1 MAYRINEIFYSLQG
15 EGFWTGT
22 PAVFVRFSGC
32 NLRCPFCDTAHQT
45 FTPMSADDIVTAC
58 SEASEGSAIRGAT
71 LSSFASAPPIACG
84 VIGDADNLHS
94 TGPSPYMRPG
104 VDTPPDGTTLLA
116 STQAPI
122 IVLTGGEPGLQV
134 DEALI
139 EALHGAGYRVHIETN
154 GTVELPEG
162 IDWVT
167 LSPKEDVPEL
177 KGDGKVV
184 LERADEIKVVYAEGD
199 DPARWAAFPATWHFL
214 QPCDMASDVEATR
227 RNIAATIAYIKGNP
241 SWRLSLQ
248 THKFLGVR

>member
-32 NLRCPFCDTAHQT
+32 NLRCPFCDSAHQA
-45 FTPMSADDIVTAC
+45 FTPMSADDIIVAC
-58 SEASEGSAIRGAT
+58 VEARRVVHSVGLSTPGQGQGEGPVECKLSASPMTPQAMGGAGVSGANVVPLGALPSDASE
-71 LSSFASAPPIACG
+71 
-84 VIGDADNLHS
+84 
-94 TGPSPYMRPG
+94 
-104 VDTPPDGTTLLA
+104 
-116 STQAPI
+116 QAPI
-122 IVLTGGEPGLQV
+122 VVLTGGEPGLQV

-139 EALHGAGYRVHIETN
+139 VALHEAGYRIHIETN

-177 KGDGKVV
+177 KGDGTVV
-184 LERADEIKVVYAEGD
+184 LERGDEIKVVYAEGD
-199 DPARWAAFPATWHFL
+199 DPKRWAEFPATWHFL
-214 QPCDMASDVEATR
+214 QPCDIASDVEATR
-227 RNIAATIAYIKGNP
+227 RNIAATITYIQENP

-248 THKFLGVR
+248 THKLLGIR